1 MARTRKPSAAEK
13 KARKVHGPVP
23 PLETTS
29 SLLYDCV
36 TDLPTV
42 PLLMEEIRNQLH
54 DRENLG
60 ILSVSLVQKDRVE
73 KIFGWAAFDDLVR
86 QLALVLISIKKENLR
101 QEDLVSEVMV
111 SGNAFVVV
119 LAPPRRKERI
129 AYKDLDLVRQR
140 VQNRLRRHLTEK
152 LPIEVS
158 ERFGLYVGCAI
169 LENTDEVRFERLV
182 YQVLEQAYADSLG
195 EKEKDRRQESFFLE
209 EVLES
214 RLIQAVYQPVIWIPK
229 STVLGYE
236 ALSRVPQDKFNT
248 ITDLFKAAYENHCI
262 WRLERLC
269 REKAFQGI
277 VDGLRP
283 NEYLFLNVEPDSIH
297 DPQLQSQ
304 ETMDLLRKANLTPDR
319 IVLEMTERS
328 AVSDFTA
335 FRKTLKYFQD
345 QGFKMAIDDVGSAY
359 SGLKS
364 IAEVAPDYIKIDM
377 SLIRDI
383 HHREI
388 KRELL
393 STIFRFSQTTGIR
406 LIAEGVEK
414 EEELKALIEIGVEFV
429 QGFLFSRPAAPIP
442 RPDLTP
448 LNRKS

>member
-1 MARTRKPSAAEK
+1 MARTRKPSATGK
-13 KARKVHGPVP
+13 RVRNRVDGPVP
-23 PLETTS
+23 PVGTTS
-29 SLLYDCV
+29 SLLYDSV

-42 PLLMEEIRNQLH
+42 PLLMEEIRSQLR

-73 KIFGWAAFDDLVR
+73 KIFGWKAFDDLVR

-140 VQNRLRRHLTEK
+140 VQARLRRHLKDK
-152 LPIEVS
+152 LPVEVS

-169 LENTDEVRFERLV
+169 LENTDEIRFERLV
-182 YQVLEQAYADSLG
+182 YQALEQAHTDSLG
-195 EKEKDRRQESFFLE
+195 EKEKDRRQESFFLH
-209 EVLES
+209 EVLER
-214 RLIQAVYQPVIWIPK
+214 RLIHAVYQPVIWLPE

-236 ALSRVPQDKFNT
+236 ALSRVPTDKFNT
-248 ITDLFKAAYENHCI
+248 ITDLFKAAYENNSI

-277 VDGLRP
+277 VNGLRP

-297 DPQLQSQ
+297 DPQRQSQ
-304 ETMDLLRKANLTPDR
+304 ETMELLRKANLTPDR

-328 AVSDFTA
+328 EVSDFTA

-383 HHREI
+383 HNRQI

-406 LIAEGVEK
+406 LIAEGVEV
-414 EEELKALIEIGVEFV
+414 EAELKTLIEIGVEFV
-429 QGFLFSRPAAPIP
+429 QGYLFSRPAAPIP
-442 RPDLTP
+442 RPDLSS
-448 LNRKS
+448 LNR